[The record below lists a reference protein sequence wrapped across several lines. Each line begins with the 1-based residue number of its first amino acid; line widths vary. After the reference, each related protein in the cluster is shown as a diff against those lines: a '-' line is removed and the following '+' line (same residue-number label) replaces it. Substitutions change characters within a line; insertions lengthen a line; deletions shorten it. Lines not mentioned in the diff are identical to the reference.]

1 MIFEGVLSRLQI
13 HDIPLSSHQELDIII
28 DYLKEEYEVLKFQK
42 LEENFLSL
50 QTQLD
55 LEFIPQ
61 KLVDSETALQVLRLF
76 DTLQQSEG
84 LTVLRV
90 VWFE

>member
-42 LEENFLSL
+42 LEENFFSL